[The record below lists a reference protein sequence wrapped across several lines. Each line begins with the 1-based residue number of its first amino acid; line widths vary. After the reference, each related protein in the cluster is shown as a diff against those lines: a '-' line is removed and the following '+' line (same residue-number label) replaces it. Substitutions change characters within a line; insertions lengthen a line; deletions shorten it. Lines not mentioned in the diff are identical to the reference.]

1 MKIKPLGDRVLVKVL
16 PPEEKTK
23 GGLFLPQTAQ
33 EKTQEGLVEAIGESD
48 QIKLKVGDK
57 VIYDK
62 YAGTQLKIE
71 EEEFLILKNADI
83 LAVVEK

>member
-1 MKIKPLGDRVLVKVL
+1 MKIRPLNDRILVKIL

-33 EKTQEGLVEAIGESD
+33 EKTQEGLVEAIGDSD
-48 QIKLKVGDK
+48 QIKVKVGDK
-57 VIYDK
+57 IIYDK
-62 YAGTQLKIE
+62 YAGTSLKIDE
-71 EEEFLILKNADI
+71 QDFLILKNNDI

>member
-1 MKIKPLGDRVLVKVL
+1 MKIKPLNDRILVKVL

-33 EKTQEGLVEAIGESD
+33 EKTQEGIVEAIGDSD
-48 QIKLKVGDK
+48 QIKVKVGDK
-57 VIYDK
+57 IIYDK
-62 YAGTQLKIE
+62 YAGTSLKIDE
-71 EEEFLILKNADI
+71 QDYLILKNNDI